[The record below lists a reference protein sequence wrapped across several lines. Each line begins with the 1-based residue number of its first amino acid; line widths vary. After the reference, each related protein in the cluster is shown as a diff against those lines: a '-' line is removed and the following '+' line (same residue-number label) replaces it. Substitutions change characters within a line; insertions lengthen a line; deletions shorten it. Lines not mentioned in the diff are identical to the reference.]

1 MKANEREKIQEYLDM
16 FLKQEDRMK
25 TLLKLLYQLAD
36 LDIKIKS
43 GKINKDIAL
52 ELFILEN

>member
-1 MKANEREKIQEYLDM
+1 MKILNQKKYPVEKALAKSYKYDEN
-16 FLKQEDRMK
+16 